1 MNTLEL
7 INAGSSRLKSK
18 NIFTHKLDSELL
30 LSEVLK
36 KTREEI
42 LINLNAKMSQID
54 IIKFKN
60 LINRRAK
67 KEPIAYILKYKEFWS
82 KKFQIDKSTLIP
94 RPETELMIE
103 YLINVFKRKKINI
116 LDIGT
121 GSGCILISLLAEL
134 INSKG
139 IGVDISEKALII
151 ANKNVLNHKLSNK
164 VKLLNRSFEKIYD
177 KKFDLIVSNPPYIKT
192 SDIKNLAE
200 DVRNFEPKIA
210 LDGGNDGLDLIK
222 KVIYKSTYI
231 LKLDGLLALEI
242 GNNQYKKVS
251 NLLIRNKFKIV
262 KKVKDYR
269 DNIRCL
275 ISKLI
280 KWGKWTIEE
289 EILDQDH
296 KKIILEEEARR

>member
-7 INAGSSRLKSK
+7 INAGSSRLKSN

-54 IIKFKN
+54 ILKFKN

-103 YLINVFKRKKINI
+103 YLINIFKRKKINI

-280 KWGKWTIEE
+280 K
-289 EILDQDH
+289 
-296 KKIILEEEARR
+296 